1 MICIAP
7 SVIDTP
13 LLRSVMAAEADAAYC
28 VNVPLGPVESPQD
41 VAAVAA
47 VISSSEASDITG
59 SCIDVNGGIR
69 MQRHIGKWFHRYR
82 R

>member
-1 MICIAP
+1 
-7 SVIDTP
+7 
-13 LLRSVMAAEADAAYC
+13 MAAEADAAYC

-69 MQRHIGKWFHRYR
+69 MQRHRKMVPSLQAVIALPAQNMFG
-82 R
+82 